1 MLVKVIISI
10 WTKVIYAKTP
20 MIFIV
25 SNMRQ
30 ITNEGYFFFIVSNMR
45 QITNQVYF
53 ICFTITFDHINL
65 ALWPIL
71 IYKLFGHVCL
81 QNKYGAHLLNSFD
94 FMIILE
100 KLFIV
105 SNMRQITNEKI
116 AKKYPSLVICL
127 IFDTMRFLLNYGGY
141 VQISFIFNHIWGVRN
156 TVSTIK
162 KF

>member
-1 MLVKVIISI
+1 
-10 WTKVIYAKTP
+10 

-81 QNKYGAHLLNSFD
+81 QNKYGVHLLTSFD
-94 FMIILE
+94 FITFLE

-105 SNMRQITNEKI
+105 SNMRQITNEKLQ
-116 AKKYPSLVICL
+116 KKYPSLVICL
-127 IFDTMRFLLNYGGY
+127 IFETMRFLLNYGGY
-141 VQISFIFNHIWGVRN
+141 VQISFIFNHIWGGKEHSEHN
-156 TVSTIK
+156 
-162 KF
+162 